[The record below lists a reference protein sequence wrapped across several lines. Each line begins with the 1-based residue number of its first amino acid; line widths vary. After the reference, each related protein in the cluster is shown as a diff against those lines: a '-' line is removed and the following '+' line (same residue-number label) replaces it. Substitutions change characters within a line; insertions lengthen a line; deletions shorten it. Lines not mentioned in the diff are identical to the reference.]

1 MKKGLIFFAGVATG
15 FLGVI
20 VLGTFSLTLNFSDDK
35 ITLLET
41 EREYIDDNSFEVTE
55 VVEVVTDDNT
65 ITRLETEGEYINYDS
80 FEVDEVLENGNA
92 ITHATKNYGLKVL
105 FLAEKGKLYY
115 DNQIINIPNGKC
127 VKQIGI
133 YKHYYHTIPVVEITD
148 K

>member
-20 VLGTFSLTLNFSDDK
+20 VLGTLFSLTLNFSDDK
-35 ITLLET
+35 
-41 EREYIDDNSFEVTE
+41 
-55 VVEVVTDDNT
+55 

-80 FEVDEVLENGNA
+80 FEVDEVLDNGNA
-92 ITHATKNYGLKVL
+92 ITRATKNYGLKVL